1 MAEKITKN
9 PPAKRLIN
17 SMRAIGYTFATSLAD
32 IIDNSISAKSKKIN
46 IISDTFTDSPYLE
59 IVDDGIGMAYNE
71 LINALVFGS
80 ERIYDD
86 TDLGRFGLGL
96 KAASLAQCRKLQV
109 CSKQNGKI
117 HCMGY
122 DLDVIEETDSWNI
135 MVYSDEEINQIPNIG
150 LLKNMESGTIVKWEI
165 FDFIM
170 NESKPG
176 EYESNLRKNISD
188 AKKHISLVFHRFYD
202 EVDIFF
208 NDSKVQKRD
217 PFLLNSK
224 PRQQTGITIEEYIE
238 NTKILI
244 TPHSLPYANTLTNDE
259 KELLGLETGKSLYD
273 DQGFYIY
280 RNKRLIIWGSWL
292 RMNQK
297 SEFNKLARVQVD
309 VPTSLDSVWMLDVKK
324 SSAKIPNVVKNKLR
338 IALKDSLRRSE
349 SVIKRPGKLEKI
361 SVNKIWLRREYGQDE
376 VSYEINKEN
385 VLYIELTK
393 RLPENCL
400 PLFKSYIFE
409 IEKNLPKF
417 IIRDDMVE
425 NLKIRNK
432 MSEGI
437 DEVREELETIVLQLP
452 MDERLEV
459 LDYFI
464 NIQPFDQLK
473 SLYKEIREKV
483 LKNE

>member
-32 IIDNSISAKSKKIN
+32 IIDNSISAKSKNIN

-59 IVDDGIGMAYNE
+59 IIDDGIGMAYNE

-80 ERIYDD
+80 ERTYDD
-86 TDLGRFGLGL
+86 ADLGRFGLGL

-109 CSKQNGKI
+109 CSKRNGKI
-117 HCMGY
+117 YCMGY
-122 DLDVIEETDSWNI
+122 DLDVIEKTDSWDI
-135 MVYSDEEINQIPNIG
+135 MAYNDAEIDQIPNIE
-150 LLKNMESGTIVKWEI
+150 LLKKIESGTIVKWEV

-188 AKKHISLVFHRFYD
+188 AEKHVSLVFHRFYD
-202 EVDIFF
+202 DIDVFF
-208 NDSKVQKRD
+208 NGNKVQKRD
-217 PFLLNSK
+217 PFLLDSK
-224 PRQQTGITIEEYIE
+224 PRQQTGITIKEYIG
-238 NTKILI
+238 NSIILI
-244 TPHSLPYANTLTNDE
+244 TPYSLPYANTLTNAE

-297 SEFNKLARVQVD
+297 NEFNKLARVQVD

-324 SSAKIPNVVKNKLR
+324 SSAKIPNVVKSKLR
-338 IALKDSLRRSE
+338 IALKDSLKKSE
-349 SVIKRPGKLEKI
+349 NVIKRPGKLEKK
-361 SVNKIWLRREYGQDE
+361 SANKIWLRREFGQEE

-385 VLYIELTK
+385 ILYTEIIA
-393 RLPENCL
+393 RLPKDCI
-400 PLFKSYIFE
+400 PFFKSYIYE

-425 NLKIRNK
+425 NLNIRNK

-437 DEVREELETIVLQLP
+437 DEVKEELETIVLQLP
-452 MDERLEV
+452 IDERLQI

-464 NIQPFDQLK
+464 NISPFDQLK
-473 SLYKEIREKV
+473 FCYEEIKRKV